1 MKHILTIAFLFASV
15 VLFSQSAEE
24 KLKKSKADTEKEI
37 EKLTKQLSA
46 KTKAKQ
52 SESTQA
58 ALLHSRIEQR
68 KKLINDTDIQIAIT
82 ESEIEKKNKKINDI
96 KFQINRLK
104 EAYSELVVNIYT
116 NRKKATWLMYV
127 FASEDF
133 SQAYRRLKYLQSY
146 ADVVVIQARKIEQT
160 NQQLAKEIALLSDKM
175 QELNNYKSERKQEI
189 ERLAQDEAAAKRI
202 LNKLKNEEAKLK
214 KQLQRKNTELANLN
228 KKIEELLKKEIAKD
242 KSTGFSKLPVNVK
255 LSADFVANRGRLPW
269 PVSQGKITGSFGT
282 RFHPVY
288 KNIKIESK
296 GIDISTVVG
305 ENVLATFDGVVVGV
319 LPVAG
324 MNMCVIVRHGEYLT
338 IYCKLGSVNVKNGAA
353 VKTGTVLGRVA
364 ARNDEDGP
372 QLHFELCK
380 EYTFLN
386 PQLWLAKK

>member
-1 MKHILTIAFLFASV
+1 MKNILTLVFLLTSIVA
-15 VLFSQSAEE
+15 FSQSAEE

-37 EKLTKQLSA
+37 EKLTKQITA

-52 SESTQA
+52 SESAQA

-68 KKLINDTDIQIAIT
+68 KKLINDTDIQISIT
-82 ESEIEKKNKKINDI
+82 ESEIEKKNKKINEI
-96 KFQINRLK
+96 KYQINRLK
-104 EAYSELVVNIYT
+104 EAYAELVVNIYT

-146 ADVVVIQARKIEQT
+146 ADVVVIQAKKIEQT

-175 QELNNYKSERKQEI
+175 QELNNYKLERKQEI
-189 ERLAQDEAAAKRI
+189 ERLAQDEAEAKK
-202 LNKLKNEEAKLK
+202 LLSKLKNEETKLK
-214 KQLQRKNTELANLN
+214 QQLQKKNTELANLN

-255 LSADFVANRGRLPW
+255 LSADFAANRGRLPW

-282 RFHPVY
+282 RYHPVY
-288 KNIKIESK
+288 KNIEIESR

-305 ENVLATFDGVVVGV
+305 EKVLATFDGVVAGV
-319 LPVAG
+319 LPIAG
-324 MNMCVIVRHGEYLT
+324 MNLCVMLRHGEYLT
-338 IYCKLGSVNVKNGAA
+338 IYCKLGSVDVKNGET
-353 VKTGTVLGRVA
+353 VKAGTVLGRVA

-380 EYTFLN
+380 GFTLLN